1 MAGPGAHDAP
11 VITLHTLPGGYG
23 VESVSPFCMK
33 VEVYLKLAKLPYK
46 TRIGNVRK
54 APKGKLPFIVDDDG
68 TVIADSS
75 AIVAHL
81 EKKHGEPLDK
91 GLSSD
96 EKAKA
101 HVLKR
106 MLEESLYFVVVWSRW
121 AEDEGFAV
129 VRESLKVIPAAIR
142 WFLVPAIRKNVVGIT
157 RSQGIGRHSRDEI
170 YAFGKAD
177 IDAVSTLLGQST
189 FLLGDRLTTVDVIA
203 YSFFAAMLR
212 VPGGAPLR
220 AAVKA
225 TPNLEAYVARID
237 ERVKAATAG

>member
-1 MAGPGAHDAP
+1 
-11 VITLHTLPGGYG
+11 
-23 VESVSPFCMK
+23 MK

-75 AIVAHL
+75 AILAHL

-96 EKAKA
+96 EKARA

-106 MLEESLYFVVVWSRW
+106 TLEESLYFVVVWARW
-121 AEDEGFAV
+121 AEDEGFEV
-129 VRESLKVIPAAIR
+129 VRGAFKGIPAPLR
-142 WFLVPAIRKNVVGIT
+142 WVLVPAIRKNVVGIT
-157 RSQGIGRHSRDEI
+157 KAQGIGRHSREEI
-170 YAFGKAD
+170 YAFGKED
-177 IDAVSTLLGQST
+177 IDAIATLLGKND
-189 FLLGDRLTTVDVIA
+189 FLLGDKLTTVDVSA
-203 YSFFAAMLR
+203 YSFLAGFLR
-212 VPGGAPLR
+212 VPGPDPLR

-225 TPNLEAYVARID
+225 NPNLEPYV
-237 ERVKAATAG
+237 ERVAAKVQAASTT